1 MQFGEYVAAISSIE
15 LLAPE
20 EEQRLW
26 QACKAGD
33 LKARGRLIESYQ
45 PLVCRESM
53 PWRSRP
59 DIMDAVQEG
68 IVGLIEAVERYQP
81 ERGVAFSLYA
91 MHRIRGR
98 ILDFFRQ
105 EGGADIACLEAVAM
119 EGGGTVNLKEGL
131 ADRSALT
138 VPEQVENAVFS
149 ERLHSALDR
158 LPGKERAVLEGMYLG
173 TSDAQDMADNLSVS
187 LAHVYRLRDKGIRR
201 VRGMLA
207 RFKSSWS

>member
-1 MQFGEYVAAISSIE
+1 MQFGEYIAAISSIE

-26 QACKAGD
+26 QECKAGD
-33 LKARGRLIESYQ
+33 LQARGRLIESYQ
-45 PLVCRESM
+45 PLVCREAM
-53 PWRSRP
+53 PWCSRP

-68 IVGLIEAVERYQP
+68 IVGLIEAVERYEP

-98 ILDFFRQ
+98 ILNFLRQ
-105 EGGADIACLEAVAM
+105 EGGADIACLEATATA
-119 EGGGTVNLKEGL
+119 EGGTVNLKEGL
-131 ADRSALT
+131 ADYSALT
-138 VPEQVENAVFS
+138 VPEQVENAVFF

-173 TSDAQDMADNLSVS
+173 TADAQDMADTLSVS

-207 RFKSSWS
+207 RFKNSWS

>member
-1 MQFGEYVAAISSIE
+1 MHFGEYLAAVSAVK

-26 QACKAGD
+26 RDCKAGGMQ
-33 LKARGRLIESYQ
+33 ARAKLIESYQ
-45 PLVCRESM
+45 PLVCREAM

-59 DIMDAVQEG
+59 DIMDVVQEG
-68 IVGLIEAVERYQP
+68 TVGLIEAVENYQP
-81 ERGVAFSLYA
+81 ERGVAFSLYG

-98 ILDFFRQ
+98 ILDFLRK
-105 EGGADIACLEAVAM
+105 EGGADTPCLEAVATE
-119 EGGGTVNLKEGL
+119 EGETINLKEGL

-149 ERLHSALDR
+149 ERLHSALER
-158 LPGKERAVLEGMYLG
+158 LPGKEKAVLEGMYLG
-173 TSDAQDMADNLSVS
+173 TADARDMADSLSVS

-201 VRGMLA
+201 VRGMLS
-207 RFKSSWS
+207 RFKNNWT

>member
-1 MQFGEYVAAISSIE
+1 MNFGEYLSAIAAVK

-20 EEQRLW
+20 EERQLW
-26 QACKAGD
+26 RQCKAGD
-33 LKARGRLIESYQ
+33 RKARQRLIESYQ
-45 PLVCRESM
+45 PLVCREAM

-68 IVGLIEAVERYQP
+68 TVGLIEAVETYDP
-81 ERGVAFSLYA
+81 ERGVAFSLYG

-98 ILDFFRQ
+98 ILDFLRK
-105 EGGADIACLEAVAM
+105 EGGADTPCLESLATE
-119 EGGGTVNLKEGL
+119 EGEELNLKESL

-149 ERLHSALDR
+149 ERLHHALDR
-158 LPGKERAVLEGMYLG
+158 LPGNEKAVLEGMYLG
-173 TSDAQDMADNLSVS
+173 TADAREMAADLSVS

-207 RFKSSWS
+207 RFKSGWT

>member
-1 MQFGEYVAAISSIE
+1 MNFGEYLAAVSAVE

-20 EEQRLW
+20 EEQQLW
-26 QACKAGD
+26 RECKSGD
-33 LKARGRLIESYQ
+33 RKARQRLIESYQ
-45 PLVCRESM
+45 PLVCREASR
-53 PWRSRP
+53 WRSRP

-68 IVGLIEAVERYQP
+68 TVGLIEAVETYRP
-81 ERGVAFSLYA
+81 ERGVAFSLYG

-98 ILDFFRQ
+98 ILDFLRK
-105 EGGADIACLEAVAM
+105 EGGADTPCLEALPM
-119 EGGGTVNLKEGL
+119 EDGGEVNLKECL

-149 ERLHSALDR
+149 ERLHNALDR
-158 LPGKERAVLEGMYLG
+158 LPGKEKAVLEGMYLG
-173 TSDAQDMADNLSVS
+173 TADAKDMADSLSVS
-187 LAHVYRLRDKGIRR
+187 LAHVYHLRDKGIKR